1 MKEIPNYE
9 MKSFGFDDLFGEN
22 VKGWVN
28 DPIGNST
35 GGWGL
40 TLTPRDMARFG
51 FLYLNRGNWNNNQII
66 SEKWIDGTTAM
77 NPNKYGY
84 IWW

>member
-1 MKEIPNYE
+1 M
-9 MKSFGFDDLFGEN
+9 
-22 VKGWVN
+22 KGWVK
-28 DPIGNST
+28 DPNNNFT

-51 FLYLNRGNWNNNQII
+51 LLYLNRGIWNNNQII
-66 SEKWIDGTTAM
+66 SKTWIDESTTI

-84 IWW
+84 LWWVHEED